1 MKRTILVAVLTAAGL
16 AVQARAADDVTRIA
30 RELNQAT
37 ASQVPGIIERL
48 AKIGTP
54 KAFEV
59 VIQAAVV
66 YPGAK
71 SAEAA
76 RKAIAG
82 ADDKVVASLTKLLR
96 SVSQNYIGR
105 QLILQGFALR
115 SDDDSWKA
123 MVDTL
128 KDKVVHVRS
137 AAIQAIADRKDKRG
151 IPILID
157 FLEEAQ
163 KARDRDWLDA
173 REALIRLTGNDFEV
187 IEDWRNFWEAN
198 QKTLDPKKVGEES
211 GRTRVRLA
219 KPSDDAPTFFGVEIL
234 SYNVLFVIDCSG
246 SMILYDAGGEED
258 KPQDR
263 MTRAKNQLAK
273 AIEDLRKGSRLNI
286 IRYSDQIVEWQKQM
300 VPLSSSTKKKAQQ
313 FALSL
318 RADGWT
324 HTDEALEKAFQ
335 IPFVDTIVLLSDGA
349 PTKGTRVPPQATE
362 GPDTLIPK
370 ILAKVRELN
379 AIRKIK
385 IFTFGFE
392 KPGSQE
398 PGGAAQPG
406 DEVYA
411 QMFAK
416 FMRDLAEQ
424 NGGEYKP
431 IE

>member
-1 MKRTILVAVLTAAGL
+1 MKRTILIAALAAVGL
-16 AVQARAADDVTRIA
+16 AGPAPAADDISRLE
-30 RELNQAT
+30 RELSQAT

-48 AKIGTP
+48 ARIGTE
-54 KAFEV
+54 KAFDR
-59 VIQAAVV
+59 IIGAAISF
-66 YPGAK
+66 PGAK

-82 ADDKVVASLTKLLR
+82 ADDKVVASLTTRLR

-115 SDDDSWKA
+115 SDDGSWKA
-123 MVDTL
+123 ITDTL
-128 KDKVVHVRS
+128 KDKVVQVRS

-151 IPILID
+151 IPVLID
-157 FLEEAQ
+157 FLEESQ
-163 KARDRDWLDA
+163 KARDRDYLDA
-173 REALIRLTGNDFEV
+173 REALIRLTGNDFEA

-198 QKTLDPKKVGEES
+198 QKTLDPKKVGEEK
-211 GRTRVRLA
+211 GRTRVKLA
-219 KPSDDAPTFFGVEIL
+219 KPKDDAPTFFGVEIL
-234 SYNVLFVIDCSG
+234 SYNVLFVVDCSG
-246 SMILYDAGGEED
+246 SMVLYDAGGEEA
-258 KPQDR
+258 KVQDR
-263 MTRAKNQLAK
+263 MTRAKNQLVK
-273 AIEDLRKGSRLNI
+273 AIGGLRKGSRLNI

-300 VPLSSSTKKKAQQ
+300 VPIGTSGKKAQQ

-318 RADGWT
+318 RAEGWT

-335 IPFVDTIVLLSDGA
+335 MPFVDTIVLLSDGA
-349 PTKGTRVPPQATE
+349 PQKGTRVPPQATE

-370 ILAKVRELN
+370 ILSKVRELN

-392 KPGSQE
+392 KAGTRE
-398 PGGAAQPG
+398 PGGAAEAG
-406 DEVYA
+406 GEAFA

-416 FMRDLAEQ
+416 FMKDLAEQ